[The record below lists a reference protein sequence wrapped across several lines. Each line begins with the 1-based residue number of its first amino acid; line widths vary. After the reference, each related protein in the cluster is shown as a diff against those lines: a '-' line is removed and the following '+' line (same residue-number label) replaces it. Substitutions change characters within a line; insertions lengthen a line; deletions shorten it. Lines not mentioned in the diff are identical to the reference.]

1 MINFVDYYIHYTE
14 RLRHINNAVLNSPA
28 ELISQMEEQYAKRI
42 NEIADFVM
50 STGKGRK
57 LIMMSGPSSSGKTT
71 TANMLVSRV
80 KASGANAVCLSL
92 DDFFKGEGQ
101 APQLPDGK
109 YDYESVYALD
119 IDLMKECLNEL
130 LEHGSTMMPRFDF
143 AAKSPA
149 PERYPLHVGEN
160 DVIIV
165 EGIHALNPIITDCLP
180 NERMV
185 KIYISV
191 KQGIKE
197 GDETVIS
204 AHQIRFLRR
213 LVRDYQF
220 RSSSP
225 DRTFEM
231 WPQVLRGEKLY
242 ISAYKR
248 LATVTI
254 NSIHIYEVNA
264 IADKAIEILDSLPE
278 SSPYYTEAQEYIR
291 RLALFENLD
300 EGLIP
305 ENSLIREF
313 IGQGRLSDKPT
324 IHPEADRP
332 ARVIKDIRFFA
343 ETSAVHIDTRRDC
356 TSCCGKNAL
365 APTERLIRALIERK
379 FTLPH
384 IGRFDHLYIN
394 FTTRLPEGHSRFI
407 SDLPVCR
414 GEFDWYRYVDV
425 GVSEETFR
433 SLRYKTGEWY
443 LQTAV
448 DVITTHFCHTED
460 ERTAVYRLLDDI
472 TAKGSDFETLY
483 KVKETSSFTVQVCTA
498 VEDDM
503 QIIPHVRVTDRDGNV
518 LLDRRM
524 DCMDSERF
532 INQFGTLLVSS
543 KRVAIRP
550 RKNEF
555 TKNMKEIILPIGEE

>member
-1 MINFVDYYIHYTE
+1 M
-14 RLRHINNAVLNSPA
+14 
-28 ELISQMEEQYAKRI
+28 
-42 NEIADFVM
+42 
-50 STGKGRK
+50 
-57 LIMMSGPSSSGKTT
+57 
-71 TANMLVSRV
+71 
-80 KASGANAVCLSL
+80 
-92 DDFFKGEGQ
+92 
-101 APQLPDGK
+101 
-109 YDYESVYALD
+109 
-119 IDLMKECLNEL
+119 
-130 LEHGSTMMPRFDF
+130 
-143 AAKSPA
+143 
-149 PERYPLHVGEN
+149 
-160 DVIIV
+160 
-165 EGIHALNPIITDCLP
+165 
-180 NERMV
+180 
-185 KIYISV
+185 
-191 KQGIKE
+191 
-197 GDETVIS
+197 
-204 AHQIRFLRR
+204 
-213 LVRDYQF
+213 
-220 RSSSP
+220 
-225 DRTFEM
+225 
-231 WPQVLRGEKLY
+231 
-242 ISAYKR
+242 
-248 LATVTI
+248 
-254 NSIHIYEVNA
+254 
-264 IADKAIEILDSLPE
+264 
-278 SSPYYTEAQEYIR
+278 
-291 RLALFENLD
+291 
-300 EGLIP
+300 
-305 ENSLIREF
+305 
-313 IGQGRLSDKPT
+313 
-324 IHPEADRP
+324 
-332 ARVIKDIRFFA
+332 
-343 ETSAVHIDTRRDC
+343 
-356 TSCCGKNAL
+356 
-365 APTERLIRALIERK
+365 
-379 FTLPH
+379 PH